1 MTDTLVLRAVEES
14 IEDAIGESRDRVD
27 VGIPILPL
35 MAGASSIAPPWW
47 SFERDMFLRNFWK
60 KSSHLSMM
68 VYTAQNMLVNT
79 PMTVVAKDPSIV
91 SHADQAELLTY
102 LLMNVSEFGE
112 SLLIAKTRFVED
124 YLTQDNGGFME
135 VIGPGDPAGP
145 IEGLPHAVRH
155 LDSRFCWRT
164 GNPTYPVVYHDYN
177 DNGKGYKL
185 HRTRVVYMSQMTSSD
200 STRNGVGFSAVSRSL
215 QFAQHLYDIMVHK
228 QEKLG
233 SRPISKMLVGSGFKG
248 SEIMQAVLAANRA
261 MTNQNL
267 SRYSRVVG
275 IGSEDVNAKLDTVDL
290 NDFDPFDESTGVTF
304 AMYGMAAS
312 FGIPI
317 QEVWPISGASSG
329 RGGDMQES
337 RQRGKLPAEFHQELD
352 QQLSQKFLPPQL
364 TMVSDWS
371 DDYQD
376 EREALNQ
383 DIRSRNIERTLKSES
398 ITVRTAREKMLD
410 KGDLERDQF
419 RQMELEAGRLEN
431 GQHISVLFYRKDD
444 PYKKLLDLGVE
455 FPTALRSNDKDEML
469 DAISEAMAK
478 VLIELATTTSRRKR
492 GRYDECL
499 AALHWLYKEYED
511 YEEPMTFEEMA
522 LAPGAISHDIHNVR
536 EQAGQAGEKPE
547 KKPGADQQGSGQGAE
562 GEDSQG
568 NKPNVP
574 TEAREGTL
582 VPPTSPKSMRVK
594 ESPVDDLID
603 ELENDLNREFA
614 KEEPSRDR
622 LKEIVLLA
630 FLSFYLEGAEMESGM
645 ISDKQKAIVEEAQQQ
660 FLDSINNILD
670 RKAGGND
677 MLATTT
683 RIVNHAKSLFWK
695 GFVAA
700 EDRQEEEATWVIG
713 ATEKHCGDCLG
724 FDGETKTREEW
735 AKGGKLPQSGD
746 LECTGRYCDCA
757 LVPAG

>member
-1 MTDTLVLRAVEES
+1 MTDSLVLQAVEQS
-14 IEDAIGESRDRVD
+14 IEDAIGETRDRVD

-35 MAGASSIAPPWW
+35 MAGAAQIAPPWW
-47 SFERDMFLRNFWK
+47 SFDRDIFLRNFWK

-79 PMTVVAKDPSIV
+79 PMRVVPKDPSIV
-91 SHADQAELLTY
+91 SHAEQAELLTY

-112 SLLIAKTRFVED
+112 SLLIAKTRYVED

-135 VIGPGDPAGP
+135 VIGPGDPDGP

-164 GNPTYPVVYHDYN
+164 GHPIYPVVYHDYN
-177 DNGKGYKL
+177 ENGKGYKL
-185 HRTRVVYMSQMTSSD
+185 HRTRVIYMSQMTSSD

-248 SEIMQAVLAANRA
+248 TEIMQAVLAANRA

-290 NDFDPFDESTGVTF
+290 NDFDPFDESTSVTF
-304 AMYGMAAS
+304 AMYGMAAA

-317 QEVWPISGASSG
+317 QEVWPISGASSS

-352 QQLSQKFLPPQL
+352 QQLGQKFLPPHL
-364 TMVSDWS
+364 AMVSDWS

-376 EREALNQ
+376 EREALNK
-383 DIRSRNIERTLKSES
+383 DIRSRNSERALKSET
-398 ITVRTAREKMLD
+398 ITVRTAREQMVE

-419 RQMELEAGRLEN
+419 RQMELEAGRLES
-431 GQHISVLFYRKDD
+431 GQHISVLFYKKDD

-455 FPTALRSNDKDEML
+455 FPTALRLNDKDEML
-469 DAISEAMAK
+469 DAIDEAMAK

-499 AALHWLYKEYED
+499 AALHWLHKEYED

-522 LAPGAISHDIHNVR
+522 LAPGAISHDIHDVR
-536 EQAGQAGEKPE
+536 EQAEQAG
-547 KKPGADQQGSGQGAE
+547 KKPDDEPGDGQEGE
-562 GEDSQG
+562 GEDDGG

-582 VPPTSPKSMRVK
+582 VPPMNPKSMRVK
-594 ESPVDDLID
+594 QSSIDDMVD
-603 ELENDLNREFA
+603 ELESDLKREFA

-622 LKEIVLLA
+622 LKQIVLLA
-630 FLSFYLEGAEMESGM
+630 FLSFWLEGAEMESGM
-645 ISDKQKAIVEEAQQQ
+645 MSDKQKATIEEAQQQ
-660 FLDSINNILD
+660 FLDSIDSILD
-670 RKAGGND
+670 RKASGND
-677 MLATTT
+677 MVATTT
-683 RIVNHAKSLFWK
+683 RVINHAKSLYWL
-695 GFVAA
+695 GFV
-700 EDRQEEEATWVIG
+700 ESEGKQNEEVTWIIG

-724 FDGETKTREEW
+724 FDGETKTRAEW
-735 AKGGKLPQSGD
+735 AKGGKLPQSGN

-757 LVPAG
+757 LAPAS